1 MGKCKECKHYRLGM
15 KEVEIENDFN
25 FLNKEMKVVG
35 FCNKPGWL
43 AEIENTNK
51 EKYCFKSKGKEKVK
65 STTSNDNPYYKLI
78 KKEEREK
85 MTEVNVDKKGENE
98 ISFGELSIG
107 EFYTNYNELYI
118 KRSKGVQYN
127 SIKIKTGELVDMP
140 KYRVVQKPKKV
151 NIEWE

>member
-15 KEVEIENDFN
+15 KEVEIEDDFN

-51 EKYCFKSKGKEKVK
+51 EKYCFKSKEKKEVK

-85 MTEVNVDKKGENE
+85 VTEVNVKKKNNNESICFGYLNYGRFFIYEN
-98 ISFGELSIG
+98 
-107 EFYTNYNELYI
+107 NLYI
-118 KRSKGVQYN
+118 KKNKSGYKLKNG
-127 SIKIKTGELVDMP
+127 IKKEFDPMMD
-140 KYRVVQKPKKV
+140 VQKPKKV